1 MPGRGEA
8 CLAPTPPLIFISERS
23 ATFGAVLTP
32 KEENVMHGRIAKLG
46 VGAALVAAL
55 AGGGAAWATAGGGD
69 NDKPLVGS
77 ALDKATAAALAQVGG
92 GTVTETEVG
101 DDGAAYGVEVRLDDG
116 SQVEVNLDANFNVIG
131 QAADDDGPNDQDG
144 ANDDD

>member
-1 MPGRGEA
+1 VSRPD
-8 CLAPTPPLIFISERS
+8 TPLIFISERS
-23 ATFGAVLTP
+23 ATFDALLTP
-32 KEENVMHGRIAKLG
+32 KEENVMHGRIAKIG

-69 NDKPLVGS
+69 NDNDKPLAGS
-77 ALDKATAAALAQVGG
+77 ALDKATAAALAHVGG

-116 SQVEVNLDANFNVIG
+116 SQVEVNLDANFKVIG

-144 ANDDD
+144 ANDD